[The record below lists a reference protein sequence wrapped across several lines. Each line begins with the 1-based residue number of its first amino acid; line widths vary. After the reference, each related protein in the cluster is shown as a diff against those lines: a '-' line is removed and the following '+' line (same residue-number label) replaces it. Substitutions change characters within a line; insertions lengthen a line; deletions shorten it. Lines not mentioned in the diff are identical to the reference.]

1 MYTVLKKINKFTN
14 RLSEFVV
21 SISFGS
27 MVILIFSQV
36 IFRYILKQSL
46 SWSEE
51 LATFIFT
58 WLTFIGAS
66 VATKERSHINVEM
79 IIHSIK
85 SRKIKKIIAIF
96 ANVLSIIFLSTVSF
110 YGFFMANQLLKLGKS
125 SSSMPFLKI
134 GLVYFAIPIGSL
146 IMILH
151 LIEIIIGIYR
161 DEIQIE
167 GGHS

>member
-1 MYTVLKKINKFTN
+1 MYTALKKINKFTCK
-14 RLSEFVV
+14 LSEFVV

-27 MVILIFSQV
+27 MVILIFFQV
-36 IFRYILKQSL
+36 IFRYVLKQSL

-66 VATKERSHINVEM
+66 VATKERAHINVEM

-85 SRKIKKIIAIF
+85 SRKIKKTIAIF
-96 ANVLSIIFLSTVSF
+96 ANVMSIIFLGTVSY
-110 YGFFMANQLLKLGKS
+110 YGFLMANTLIQLGKS

-134 GLVYFAIPIGSL
+134 GFVYFAIPIGSL

>member
-1 MYTVLKKINKFTN
+1 MYTVLKKINKFTCK
-14 RLSEFVV
+14 LSEVVV
-21 SISFGS
+21 SISFGT
-27 MVILIFSQV
+27 MVILIFFQI
-36 IFRYILKQSL
+36 IFRYVLKQSL

-66 VATKERSHINVEM
+66 VATKERAHINVEM
-79 IIHSIK
+79 IINSIK
-85 SRKIKKIIAIF
+85 SRTIKKIIAIF
-96 ANVLSIIFLSTVSF
+96 ANLMSILFLGIVSY
-110 YGFFMANQLLKLGKS
+110 YGFIMANTLIQLGKT

-134 GLVYFAIPIGSL
+134 GFIYFAIPIGSL
-146 IMILH
+146 IMVLH
-151 LIEIIIGIYR
+151 LIEIIIGICR